1 MQVDFMSNLSKGE
14 MPRGWLTRKEEKYM
28 KTKIIAIILVL
39 TLTLSLVLSGCTESN
54 IRNLSDDYSQK
65 WIIETSNISENTK
78 DYSDFAAR
86 LLKESFDGKE
96 STLVSPLSVML
107 ALAMSAEGADA
118 ETLKEFEELF
128 GMSAEELR
136 SFAYSYMYPKL
147 NDPQLST
154 ANSLWINDSKNI
166 KVNDEFL
173 QNNAEFHRAEVFE
186 AEFNGKTVEEINNWV
201 NEKTDGMV
209 EKIVDKLDDR
219 AVMCLVNALLFDAK
233 WEELYNKHQ
242 VQEGEFV
249 TENGTAQKAE
259 FLHSTEQSYL
269 EDEKATGFV
278 KYYEGRDYAFVAL
291 LPKEGVSMAEYVKS
305 LSGEKIDALLENA
318 EDAVVYAK
326 MPKFEHETD
335 LSLKPALENMGM
347 VKAFDMDKADFSK
360 LGKIQNGNIWIGDVL
375 HSTKISVTE
384 NGTKAGAA
392 TAEVLHGTGAILEYK
407 EVNLDR
413 PFVYMIVDMESN
425 VPVFMG
431 TMMEV

>member
-1 MQVDFMSNLSKGE
+1 
-14 MPRGWLTRKEEKYM
+14 M
-28 KTKIIAIILVL
+28 KTKITAIILVL
-39 TLTLSLVLSGCTESN
+39 TLTLSLVLSGCSESN

-107 ALAMSAEGADA
+107 ALAMVSEGGEGD
-118 ETLKEFEELF
+118 TLKEFEELF
-128 GMSAEELR
+128 GMSAADLR
-136 SFAYSYMYPKL
+136 SFAYSYMYPKV
-147 NDPQLST
+147 NDTQLST
-154 ANSLWINDSKNI
+154 ANSVWINSAENI
-166 KVNDEFL
+166 KVNEEFL
-173 QNNAEFHRAEVFE
+173 QNNAEFHKAEVFE
-186 AEFNGKTVEEINNWV
+186 AEFGGKTVEEINNWV
-201 NEKTDGMV
+201 NEKTDGM
-209 EKIVDKLDDR
+209 IDKVIDSLDNR

-259 FLHSTEQSYL
+259 FLHSTEHDYL

-347 VKAFDMDKADFSK
+347 VKAFDMEKADFSK
-360 LGKIQNGNIWIGDVL
+360 LGKIKNGNIWIGDVL

-413 PFVYMIVDMESN
+413 PFVYMIVDAQNN

>member
-1 MQVDFMSNLSKGE
+1 MSNLSKGE
-14 MPRGWLTRKEEKYM
+14 MPRGWLTRKEVYM

-39 TLTLSLVLSGCTESN
+39 TLTLSLVLSGCSESN

-65 WIIETSNISENTK
+65 CIIETSNISENTK
-78 DYSDFAAR
+78 YYSDFAAR
-86 LLKESFDGKE
+86 LLKETFDGKE
-96 STLVSPLSVML
+96 SALVSPLSVML
-107 ALAMSAEGADA
+107 ALAMTAEGADA
-118 ETLKEFEELF
+118 ETLTEIEELF
-128 GMSAEELR
+128 GMSAADLR
-136 SFAYSYMYPKL
+136 SFAYSYMYPKV
-147 NDPQLST
+147 NDTQLST

-166 KVNDEFL
+166 KVNDEFM
-173 QNNAEFHRAEVFE
+173 QNNAEFHKAEVFE

-201 NEKTDGMV
+201 KENTDGM
-209 EKIVDKLDDR
+209 IDKVIDSLDKR

-291 LPKEGVSMAEYVKS
+291 LPKEGVSMAEYVKY

-347 VKAFDMDKADFSK
+347 VKAFDMEKADFSK
-360 LGKIQNGNIWIGDVL
+360 LGKLKNGNIWIGDVL

-392 TAEVLHGTGAILEYK
+392 TAEVLYGSGAILK
-407 EVNLDR
+407 EVFLNR
-413 PFVYMIVDMESN
+413 PFVYMIVDAQNN

-431 TMMEV
+431 TMMGV

>member
-1 MQVDFMSNLSKGE
+1 MAQSGGSRGE
-14 MPRGWLTRKEEKYM
+14 LPSGWLTRKEVYM
-28 KTKIIAIILVL
+28 KTKITAIILVL
-39 TLTLSLVLSGCTESN
+39 TLTLSLVLSGCSESN

-107 ALAMSAEGADA
+107 ALEMVSEGGEGD
-118 ETLKEFEELF
+118 TLKEFEELF
-128 GMSAEELR
+128 GMSGEEIR
-136 SFAYSYMYPKL
+136 AFAYSYMYPKV
-147 NDPQLST
+147 NDTQLST

-186 AEFNGKTVEEINNWV
+186 AEFGGKTVEGINNWV
-201 NEKTDGMV
+201 NDKTDGM
-209 EKIVDKLDDR
+209 IDKVIDSLDKR

-259 FLHSTEQSYL
+259 FLHSTEHDYL

-326 MPKFEHETD
+326 TPKFEHETD

-347 VKAFDMDKADFSK
+347 VKAFDMEKADFSK

-413 PFVYMIVDMESN
+413 PFVYMIVDAQNN

>member
-1 MQVDFMSNLSKGE
+1 MSNLSKGE
-14 MPRGWLTRKEEKYM
+14 MPRGWLTRKEVYM
-28 KTKIIAIILVL
+28 KTKITAIILVL
-39 TLTLSLVLSGCTESN
+39 TLTLSLVLSGCSESN

-65 WIIETSNISENTK
+65 CIIETSNISENTK
-78 DYSDFAAR
+78 YYSDFAAR

-96 STLVSPLSVML
+96 NTLVSPLSVML

-118 ETLKEFEELF
+118 ETLAEIEELF
-128 GMSAEELR
+128 GMSAADLR
-136 SFAYSYMYPKL
+136 SFAYSYMYPKV
-147 NDPQLST
+147 NDTQLST

-166 KVNDEFL
+166 KVNDEFM
-173 QNNAEFHRAEVFE
+173 QNNAEFHKAEVFE

-201 NEKTDGMV
+201 KENTDGM
-209 EKIVDKLDDR
+209 IDKVIDSLDNR

-233 WEELYNKHQ
+233 WQQPYNKHQ

-269 EDEKATGFV
+269 EDEKATGFA
-278 KYYEGRDYAFVAL
+278 KHYEGFDYAFVAM

-318 EDAVVYAK
+318 EETTVYTSI
-326 MPKFEHETD
+326 PKFEYSTD

-347 VKAFDMDKADFSK
+347 VKAFDMDKADFSR

>member
-1 MQVDFMSNLSKGE
+1 MQVDFMRNLSKGE
-14 MPRGWLTRKEEKYM
+14 MPRGWLTRKEVYM
-28 KTKIIAIILVL
+28 KTKITAIILVL
-39 TLTLSLVLSGCTESN
+39 TLTLSLVLSGCSESN
-54 IRNLSDDYSQK
+54 IKCLSDDYSSK
-65 WIIETSNISENTK
+65 SIIETSNISENTK
-78 DYSDFAAR
+78 YYSDFAAR
-86 LLKESFDGKE
+86 LLKESFGGKE

-118 ETLKEFEELF
+118 ETLTEIEELF
-128 GMSAEELR
+128 GMSAADLR
-136 SFAYSYMYPKL
+136 SFAYSYMYPKV
-147 NDPQLST
+147 NDTQLST
-154 ANSLWINDSKNI
+154 ANSVWINSAENI
-166 KVNDEFL
+166 KVNEEFL
-173 QNNAEFHRAEVFE
+173 QNNAQYHKADVFE

-201 NEKTDGMV
+201 KENTDGM
-209 EKIVDKLDDR
+209 IDKVIDSLDNR

-233 WEELYNKHQ
+233 WEELYNKYQ

-347 VKAFDMDKADFSK
+347 VKAFDMEKADFSK
-360 LGKIQNGNIWIGDVL
+360 LGKLQNGNIWIGDVL

>member
-1 MQVDFMSNLSKGE
+1 MV
-14 MPRGWLTRKEEKYM
+14 YM

-39 TLTLSLVLSGCTESN
+39 TLTLSLVLSGCGEN
-54 IRNLSDDYSQK
+54 YIKNLSEGYSSK
-65 WIIETSNISENTK
+65 SIIETRDISPYTN
-78 DYSDFAAR
+78 DYADFAAK

-107 ALAMSAEGADA
+107 ALAMTAEGADT

-128 GMSAEELR
+128 GMRAVDLR
-136 SFAYSYMYPKL
+136 SFAYSYMYPKV
-147 NDPQLST
+147 NDTQLST

-173 QNNAEFHRAEVFE
+173 QNNAKYHKADVFE

-201 NEKTDGMV
+201 NEKTDGM
-209 EKIVDKLDDR
+209 IDKVIDSLDNR

-233 WEELYNKHQ
+233 WQQPYNKHQ

-269 EDEKATGFV
+269 EDENGTGFV
-278 KYYEGRDYAFVAL
+278 KYYEGFDYAFVAM
-291 LPKEGVSMAEYVKS
+291 LPKEGVSVEEYVKS
-305 LSGEKIDALLENA
+305 MSGEKLSALLENA
-318 EDAVVYAK
+318 EETTVYTSI
-326 MPKFEHETD
+326 PKFEHETD

-347 VKAFDMDKADFSK
+347 VKAFDMEKADFSK

-407 EVNLDR
+407 EVNLNR
-413 PFVYMIVDMESN
+413 PFVYMIVDAQNN